1 VQSENR
7 SGWGVAADP
16 AKQVRETSQGLYFIG
31 GMFVVVGWIAA
42 FFTIPELSRMGF
54 GYVSALYGAA
64 FLILGYF
71 VSRQSVAALG
81 VAVAFVALDLVTLV
95 TTAAAATSGPPIGGM
110 IFRVLIILFLVRG
123 FCALWT
129 LKSETA

>member
-81 VAVAFVALDLVTLV
+81 VAWPLWLSTLSPWSPLLPRRQAV
-95 TTAAAATSGPPIGGM
+95 P
-110 IFRVLIILFLVRG
+110 R
-123 FCALWT
+123 
-129 LKSETA
+129 SEG

>member
-7 SGWGVAADP
+7 SGWGLAADP
-16 AKQVRETSQGLYFIG
+16 AKQVREASYGLYFIG
-31 GMFVVVGWIAA
+31 GLSIVVGMIAA
-42 FFTIPELSRMGF
+42 LFAVPELSRMGF

-71 VSRQSVAALG
+71 VSHRSAVALG
-81 VAVAFVALDLVTLV
+81 VAVALVALDLVALF
-95 TTAAAATSGPPIGGM
+95 TTAASATSSPPIGGM
-110 IFRVLIILFLVRG
+110 IFRFLVMVFLIRG
-123 FCALWT
+123 FGALRS